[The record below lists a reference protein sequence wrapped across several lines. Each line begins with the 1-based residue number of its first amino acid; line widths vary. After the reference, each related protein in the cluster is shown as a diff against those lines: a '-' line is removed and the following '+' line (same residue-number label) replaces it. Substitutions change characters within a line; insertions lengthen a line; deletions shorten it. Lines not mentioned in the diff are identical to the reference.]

1 VENDGQGQGQ
11 DHDLAAQLQRVVEQM
26 NAMAAELAGLRAER
40 GDHSLADGGGSG
52 PAVAADPSD
61 ASGPRVPTETAGDR
75 ESGDTRFSRRGALAL
90 GAAAAVGIGAI
101 ADSVLSPTPA
111 WATTGN
117 MQYGA
122 SNNAGTAE
130 TDLGSTATTE
140 TFNVTNTGTGG
151 GGAITAE
158 VEDSGNAGTAVT
170 ALTAG
175 TGEALVGSIQNAAST
190 AIAINGVTSGLGNP
204 VRGLAVNAA
213 STAAAVSAI
222 TVGSGPALQAEST
235 SGYGVSA
242 QGGLAPLYLVPAVG
256 PGAPTSGHHALGELV
271 VDSDGVIWLCQG
283 AGTPGTWVPVLIGG
297 GSNDVGAGET
307 DLTSSATTETL
318 SVSNNGPGSA
328 LSAFNDADTTTVSAE
343 NTGTGSVLFAEI
355 TASANTS
362 PVVVASTLGTGNAI
376 KAEANDPTSSA
387 SSVDASS
394 GGLGNAVFGLVTNT
408 ASAAAAIAGSHLGAG
423 PAVEGTSS
431 LGYGVSATGGLAPL
445 FLTPAGAAGAP
456 TSGTHAVGEL
466 YLDADAFLWV
476 CTSAGTPGF
485 WALQLAGNVL
495 NTTSEQTDW
504 NSTGTGSTLSLSNSN
519 ATYGPAISAYNDN
532 PAPALSCINQGAG
545 YGATFAGGLAPVLI
559 SPAATTGPPTTG
571 AHALGELYYD
581 ADGLAWRC
589 WDAGTPGEWAPQ
601 YTTVTLP
608 SPVRVIN
615 TSTGEGGITGPLV
628 PGSTVHTSSALAGTN
643 GIPVGAN
650 ALVAN
655 LAVSGVGGALLNGY
669 GVMTIFP
676 AGEAAPATAN
686 INAGAGCFAL
696 SNTVTVGLGT
706 GADAGKVSIVW
717 NGGGPVPNAHA
728 YLDVIA
734 YII

>member
-1 VENDGQGQGQ
+1 VAYGDQGQ
-11 DHDLAAQLQRVVEQM
+11 DHDVAAQLRAVVEQM
-26 NAMAAELAGLRAER
+26 NEMAAELAVLRSER
-40 GDHSLADGGGSG
+40 GG
-52 PAVAADPSD
+52 PAVAVTDRPEPSV
-61 ASGPRVPTETAGDR
+61 ASGPSAPPVDTSGPEDPGDAR
-75 ESGDTRFSRRGALAL
+75 ISRRGALAL
-90 GAAAAVGIGAI
+90 GAAAAVGIGAL

-130 TDLGSTATTE
+130 TDLTSTVNTE
-140 TFNVTNTGTGG
+140 TLNVINTGTGG
-151 GGAITAE
+151 GGAITAD
-158 VEDSGNAGTAVT
+158 VTGVTNPGTVVDAT
-170 ALTAG
+170 TSG
-175 TGEALVGSIQNAAST
+175 TGEALVGSIQNATST
-190 AIAINGVTSGLGNP
+190 AIAINGVSSGLGSA
-204 VRGLAVNAA
+204 VRGLTNNPA
-213 STAAAVSAI
+213 SAAAAVSGI
-222 TVGSGPALQAEST
+222 TSGSGPAVEAAST

-242 QGGLAPLYLVPAVG
+242 QGGLAPLYLVPAAG
-256 PGAPTSGHHALGELV
+256 PGAPTSGNHAAGELV
-271 VDSDGVIWLCQG
+271 VDSSGVIWLCQG
-283 AGTPGTWVPVLIGG
+283 TGTPGTWVPVLIGG

-307 DLTSSATTETL
+307 DLTSSSTTETL
-318 SVSNNGPGSA
+318 SVSNNGSGSA
-328 LSAFNDADTTTVSAE
+328 LSAFNDADTTTISAE

-362 PVVVASTLGTGNAI
+362 PVVMAITLGTGSALR
-376 KAEANDPTSSA
+376 AEANDPNSTA

-394 GGLGNAVFGLVTNT
+394 DGLGNAVLGLVTNP
-408 ASAAAAIAGSHLGAG
+408 ASVAAAIAGSHFGLG
-423 PAVEGTSS
+423 PALEGTSAS
-431 LGYGVSATGGLAPL
+431 GYGVSATGGLAPL

-485 WALQLAGNVL
+485 WAPQLAGNVF

-532 PAPALSCINQGAG
+532 PAPALSCTNQGAG

-608 SPVRVIN
+608 APVRVIN

-628 PGSTVHTSSALAGTN
+628 PGSTVHTSSAVAGTN

-676 AGEAAPATAN
+676 AGEATPATAN

-696 SNTVTVGLGT
+696 SNTVTAGLGT

-717 NGGGPVPNAHA
+717 GGGGPVPNAQA

>member
-1 VENDGQGQGQ
+1 VAYGDQGQ
-11 DHDLAAQLQRVVEQM
+11 DHDLAAQLHAVVEQM
-26 NAMAAELAGLRAER
+26 NEMAAELAILRSGR
-40 GDHSLADGGGSG
+40 GG
-52 PAVAADPSD
+52 PAVPATDRPERSVTSDPSVPQAPETGPD
-61 ASGPRVPTETAGDR
+61 TSGPEDP
-75 ESGDTRFSRRGALAL
+75 GDTRFSRRGALAL
-90 GAAAAVGIGAI
+90 GAAAAVGIGAL

-122 SNNAGTAE
+122 SNNAGTTE
-130 TDLGSTATTE
+130 TDLTSTATTE

-158 VEDSGNAGTAVT
+158 VEASGNAGTAVT

-190 AIAINGVTSGLGNP
+190 AIAINGVTSGLGSP

-213 STAAAVSAI
+213 STAAAVSAV

-271 VDSDGVIWLCQG
+271 VDSSGVIWLCQG

-297 GSNDVGAGET
+297 GSNDAGAGET
-307 DLTSSATTETL
+307 DLTSSVTTETL
-318 SVSNNGPGSA
+318 SVSNNGSGSA
-328 LSAFNDADTTTVSAE
+328 LSAFNDADAATISAE
-343 NTGTGSVLFAEI
+343 NTGTGSVLFTEI
-355 TASANTS
+355 TATGNTS
-362 PVVVASTLGTGNAI
+362 PVVVASTLGTGSAV
-376 KAEANDPTSSA
+376 KAEVNDPSSTA

-394 GGLGNAVFGLVTNT
+394 GGLGNAVLGLVTNT
-408 ASAAAAIAGSHLGAG
+408 ASAAAAVAGSHLGGGA
-423 PAVEGTSS
+423 AVEGTSS
-431 LGYGVSATGGLAPL
+431 QGYGLSAQGGLAPL
-445 FLTPAGAAGAP
+445 FLTPSIASGAP
-456 TSGTHAVGEL
+456 TSGTHAVGEIYVDSDAVL
-466 YLDADAFLWV
+466 YV
-476 CTSAGTPGF
+476 CNVAGTPGN
-485 WALQLAGNVL
+485 WAPMLAGGIINDL
-495 NTTSEQTDW
+495 
-504 NSTGTGSTLSLSNSN
+504 TGSTYLESAGSQATIYLQNSGSGAALN
-519 ATYGPAISAYNDN
+519 ATADALSPAIVGTAD
-532 PAPALSCINQGAG
+532 AG
-545 YGATFAGGLAPVLI
+545 YGAVLAGGIAPLVLT
-559 SPAATTGPPTTG
+559 PAATAGPPSTG
-571 AHALGELYYD
+571 DHSFGEVYYD
-581 ADGLAWRC
+581 VNGLAWRC
-589 WDAGTPGEWAPQ
+589 YAPGTPGGWAPQ

-608 SPVRVIN
+608 APVRVIN

-676 AGEAAPATAN
+676 AGEATPATAN

-696 SNTVTVGLGT
+696 SNTVTAGLGT

-717 NGGGPVPNAHA
+717 GGGGPVPDAQA